1 MAAPGSSAEGW
12 GIALLVAFEVPN
24 LFSGLL
30 PSLFTISTFTN
41 ASAEKAEHAK
51 KWIRKG
57 EIQAAVVSLGL
68 GVGGTVVTKSPWPLL
83 LTILMIMWLGWQ
95 YESALRGA
103 ADGLRMDMASQ

>member
-1 MAAPGSSAEGW
+1 MKVDHASAW
-12 GIALLVAFEVPN
+12 GLAFLIGFEVPN

-41 ASAEKAEHAK
+41 ADEGKAEHAK

-57 EIQAAVVSLGL
+57 EMQAGIVSIGL
-68 GVGGTVVTKSPWPLL
+68 GVGGTLVTRSPWPLL
-83 LTILMIMWLGWQ
+83 LVLLMIGWLLWQ

-103 ADGLRMDMASQ
+103 ADGPHMDMAAQ